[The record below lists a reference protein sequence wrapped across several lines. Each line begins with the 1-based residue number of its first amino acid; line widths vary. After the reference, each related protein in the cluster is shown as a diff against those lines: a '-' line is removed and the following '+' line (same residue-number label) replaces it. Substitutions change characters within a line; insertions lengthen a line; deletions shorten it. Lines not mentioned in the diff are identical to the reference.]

1 MSIEAARIA
10 GAPAA
15 PDARAE
21 LRKAARQLEG
31 VFLSHLFRAMRET
44 VAEGDPAAA
53 QSGRELF
60 TGLLDDALAEQAA
73 AQLERGMG
81 EALYRQ
87 LSRRLPTDAA
97 ATTGTIGGSSAGTAR
112 AGA

>member
-1 MSIEAARIA
+1 MSVEAARAA
-10 GAPAA
+10 GTPRL

-21 LRKAARQLEG
+21 LRTATRQLEG
-31 VFLSHLFRAMRET
+31 IFLSHLFRAMRET
-44 VAEGDPAAA
+44 VAAADPAAA

-60 TGLLDDALAEQAA
+60 TSLLDDALAERAA
-73 AQLERGMG
+73 ARLERGMG

-97 ATTGTIGGSSAGTAR
+97 ATTGTIGGSGAGTAR